1 MVVASYTCTG
11 LYKTIPAVAGRSSG
25 VAHATCMP
33 ARGLISPSGVPGDAG
48 HVIPLAPPP
57 LSMRLRC
64 SDAAC
69 SVFRRGGNDM
79 TSRGVLEFL
88 SRMQSVVC
96 AIVARQSWSFHSVRN
111 FLLLPAG
118 AIHAQCVAHVSF
130 LMCFMWCFVCVVV
143 RVFCVVRVVL
153 LLAVDFRR
161 LMRRA
166 VLPRYRRCHVQRCG
180 LVVVH
185 ASSSSLSDA
194 MLYSFPS
201 FA

>member
-1 MVVASYTCTG
+1 MPLPYMVVASYTCTG

-79 TSRGVLEFL
+79 TSRGVLEFFVAYAIC
-88 SRMQSVVC
+88 RMRHC
-96 AIVARQSWSFHSVRN
+96 REAILV
-111 FLLLPAG
+111 
-118 AIHAQCVAHVSF
+118 VSF
-130 LMCFMWCFVCVVV
+130 G
-143 RVFCVVRVVL
+143 
-153 LLAVDFRR
+153 
-161 LMRRA
+161 
-166 VLPRYRRCHVQRCG
+166 P
-180 LVVVH
+180 
-185 ASSSSLSDA
+185 
-194 MLYSFPS
+194 
-201 FA
+201 